1 MNIKSAIIKTI
12 DWLIYLALAFILL
25 IGLITAFA
33 MGQPFQAGLFILFG
47 WLLVA
52 MLGGFWFALSSLV
65 DNTARQVLLQEQ
77 QNKLIEKLKPSIIST
92 WLDKYAVKANWDKEE
107 LRSNPSDLFAHMN
120 NPDNSLLTQAFLEAF
135 VENLSAANCTY
146 LTQILNPKPTEKT
159 SNVK

>member
-1 MNIKSAIIKTI
+1 MTIKSAIISTI

-65 DNTARQVLLQEQ
+65 DNTARQVVLQEQ
-77 QNKLIEKLKPSIIST
+77 QTKLLGKI
-92 WLDKYAVKANWDKEE
+92 YKE
-107 LRSNPSDLFAHMN
+107 LQHN
-120 NPDNSLLTQAFLEAF
+120 
-135 VENLSAANCTY
+135 
-146 LTQILNPKPTEKT
+146 TEIQFP
-159 SNVK
+159 NE

>member
-52 MLGGFWFALSSLV
+52 MLGGFWFALSALV
-65 DNTARQVLLQEQ
+65 DNTARQNILAEKNLAVLGKIYKDLQH
-77 QNKLIEKLKPSIIST
+77 N
-92 WLDKYAVKANWDKEE
+92 
-107 LRSNPSDLFAHMN
+107 
-120 NPDNSLLTQAFLEAF
+120 
-135 VENLSAANCTY
+135 
-146 LTQILNPKPTEKT
+146 TEIQFP
-159 SNVK
+159 NE

>member
-52 MLGGFWFALSSLV
+52 MLGGFWSVLSSLV
-65 DNTARQVLLQEQ
+65 DNTVRQVMLQEQ
-77 QNKLIEKLKPSIIST
+77 QNKMIERLNRNMEAYT
-92 WLDKYAVKANWDKEE
+92 NNQFA
-107 LRSNPSDLFAHMN
+107 DL
-120 NPDNSLLTQAFLEAF
+120 
-135 VENLSAANCTY
+135 
-146 LTQILNPKPTEKT
+146 
-159 SNVK
+159 

>member
-52 MLGGFWFALSSLV
+52 MLGGFWFCLSALV
-65 DNTARQVLLQEQ
+65 DNTAKQVVLQEQ
-77 QNKLIEKLKPSIIST
+77 QNKMIERLNQNMEAYT
-92 WLDKYAVKANWDKEE
+92 NNQFA
-107 LRSNPSDLFAHMN
+107 DL
-120 NPDNSLLTQAFLEAF
+120 
-135 VENLSAANCTY
+135 
-146 LTQILNPKPTEKT
+146 
-159 SNVK
+159 

>member
-52 MLGGFWFALSSLV
+52 MLGGFWFVLSSIC

-77 QNKLIEKLKPSIIST
+77 QNRLIERLNRNMEAYT
-92 WLDKYAVKANWDKEE
+92 NNQFA
-107 LRSNPSDLFAHMN
+107 DL
-120 NPDNSLLTQAFLEAF
+120 
-135 VENLSAANCTY
+135 
-146 LTQILNPKPTEKT
+146 
-159 SNVK
+159 

>member
-52 MLGGFWFALSSLV
+52 MLGGVWFALSSLC

-77 QNKLIEKLKPSIIST
+77 QVKLLGKI
-92 WLDKYAVKANWDKEE
+92 YKELQE
-107 LRSNPSDLFAHMN
+107 NRN
-120 NPDNSLLTQAFLEAF
+120 NPFDTL
-135 VENLSAANCTY
+135 
-146 LTQILNPKPTEKT
+146 
-159 SNVK
+159 

>member
-52 MLGGFWFALSSLV
+52 MLGGFWFALSSLC
-65 DNTARQVLLQEQ
+65 DNTAKQVLLQEQ
-77 QNKLIEKLKPSIIST
+77 QNKLLGKI
-92 WLDKYAVKANWDKEE
+92 YKE
-107 LRSNPSDLFAHMN
+107 LQDDRN
-120 NPDNSLLTQAFLEAF
+120 NPFDTL
-135 VENLSAANCTY
+135 
-146 LTQILNPKPTEKT
+146 
-159 SNVK
+159 

>member
-65 DNTARQVLLQEQ
+65 DNTAKQVLLQEQ
-77 QNKLIEKLKPSIIST
+77 QNKLIERLNRNMEAYTENQFP
-92 WLDKYAVKANWDKEE
+92 
-107 LRSNPSDLFAHMN
+107 DL
-120 NPDNSLLTQAFLEAF
+120 
-135 VENLSAANCTY
+135 
-146 LTQILNPKPTEKT
+146 
-159 SNVK
+159 

>member
-65 DNTARQVLLQEQ
+65 DNTAKQVVLQEKNNVLLG
-77 QNKLIEKLKPSIIST
+77 KI
-92 WLDKYAVKANWDKEE
+92 YKELQDNTE
-107 LRSNPSDLFAHMN
+107 IQFADL
-120 NPDNSLLTQAFLEAF
+120 
-135 VENLSAANCTY
+135 
-146 LTQILNPKPTEKT
+146 
-159 SNVK
+159 

>member
-52 MLGGFWFALSSLV
+52 MLGGFWFAMSSLV
-65 DNTARQVLLQEQ
+65 ENTARQVLLQEQ
-77 QNKLIEKLKPSIIST
+77 QTKLLGKI
-92 WLDKYAVKANWDKEE
+92 YKELQE
-107 LRSNPSDLFAHMN
+107 NRN
-120 NPDNSLLTQAFLEAF
+120 NPFDTL
-135 VENLSAANCTY
+135 
-146 LTQILNPKPTEKT
+146 
-159 SNVK
+159 

>member
-52 MLGGFWFALSSLV
+52 ILGGFWFCMSALV
-65 DNTARQVLLQEQ
+65 DNTAKQVLLQEQ
-77 QNKLIEKLKPSIIST
+77 QNKLIEKLNRNMEAYT
-92 WLDKYAVKANWDKEE
+92 NNQFA
-107 LRSNPSDLFAHMN
+107 DL
-120 NPDNSLLTQAFLEAF
+120 
-135 VENLSAANCTY
+135 
-146 LTQILNPKPTEKT
+146 
-159 SNVK
+159 

>member
-52 MLGGFWFALSSLV
+52 MLGGFWFAMSSLV
-65 DNTARQVLLQEQ
+65 ENTAKQVLLQEQ
-77 QNKLIEKLKPSIIST
+77 QNKMIERLNRNMEAYT
-92 WLDKYAVKANWDKEE
+92 NNQFA
-107 LRSNPSDLFAHMN
+107 DL
-120 NPDNSLLTQAFLEAF
+120 
-135 VENLSAANCTY
+135 
-146 LTQILNPKPTEKT
+146 
-159 SNVK
+159 

>member
-52 MLGGFWFALSSLV
+52 MLGGFWFCMSALV

-77 QNKLIEKLKPSIIST
+77 QNKLIERLNRNMEAYT
-92 WLDKYAVKANWDKEE
+92 ENQFA
-107 LRSNPSDLFAHMN
+107 DL
-120 NPDNSLLTQAFLEAF
+120 
-135 VENLSAANCTY
+135 
-146 LTQILNPKPTEKT
+146 
-159 SNVK
+159 

>member
-1 MNIKSAIIKTI
+1 MNIKSAIIKTV
-12 DWLIYLALAFILL
+12 DWVIYLALAFILL

-77 QNKLIEKLKPSIIST
+77 QNKMIEKLNRDMEAYT
-92 WLDKYAVKANWDKEE
+92 NNQFA
-107 LRSNPSDLFAHMN
+107 DL
-120 NPDNSLLTQAFLEAF
+120 
-135 VENLSAANCTY
+135 
-146 LTQILNPKPTEKT
+146 
-159 SNVK
+159 

>member
-52 MLGGFWFALSSLV
+52 MLGGFWFVLSSIC
-65 DNTARQVLLQEQ
+65 DNTARQVVLTEKNNALLGKIYKELQE
-77 QNKLIEKLKPSIIST
+77 N
-92 WLDKYAVKANWDKEE
+92 
-107 LRSNPSDLFAHMN
+107 RN
-120 NPDNSLLTQAFLEAF
+120 NPFDML
-135 VENLSAANCTY
+135 
-146 LTQILNPKPTEKT
+146 
-159 SNVK
+159 

>member
-52 MLGGFWFALSSLV
+52 MLGGFWFVLSSIC

-77 QNKLIEKLKPSIIST
+77 QNKLIEKLNRNMEAYT
-92 WLDKYAVKANWDKEE
+92 N
-107 LRSNPSDLFAHMN
+107 NQFPSD
-120 NPDNSLLTQAFLEAF
+120 
-135 VENLSAANCTY
+135 
-146 LTQILNPKPTEKT
+146 
-159 SNVK
+159 

>member
-52 MLGGFWFALSSLV
+52 MLGGFWFVLSSIC
-65 DNTARQVLLQEQ
+65 DNTARQVLLQEKNNALLGKIYKQ
-77 QNKLIEKLKPSIIST
+77 MQEN
-92 WLDKYAVKANWDKEE
+92 
-107 LRSNPSDLFAHMN
+107 RN
-120 NPDNSLLTQAFLEAF
+120 NPFDTL
-135 VENLSAANCTY
+135 
-146 LTQILNPKPTEKT
+146 
-159 SNVK
+159 

>member
-52 MLGGFWFALSSLV
+52 ILGGFWFCMSALV
-65 DNTARQVLLQEQ
+65 DNTAKQVLLQEQ
-77 QNKLIEKLKPSIIST
+77 QNKLIEKLNRNMEAYT
-92 WLDKYAVKANWDKEE
+92 
-107 LRSNPSDLFAHMN
+107 N
-120 NPDNSLLTQAFLEAF
+120 NQFPL
-135 VENLSAANCTY
+135 
-146 LTQILNPKPTEKT
+146 
-159 SNVK
+159 

>member
-52 MLGGFWFALSSLV
+52 MLGGFWFCMSALV
-65 DNTARQVLLQEQ
+65 DNTAKQVLLQEQ
-77 QNKLIEKLKPSIIST
+77 QNKLIEKLNRNMEAYT
-92 WLDKYAVKANWDKEE
+92 NNQFA
-107 LRSNPSDLFAHMN
+107 DL
-120 NPDNSLLTQAFLEAF
+120 
-135 VENLSAANCTY
+135 
-146 LTQILNPKPTEKT
+146 
-159 SNVK
+159 

>member
-12 DWLIYLALAFILL
+12 DWLIYMALAFILL

-65 DNTARQVLLQEQ
+65 DNTAKQVLMT
-77 QNKLIEKLKPSIIST
+77 EKNSALLGKIYKQMQ
-92 WLDKYAVKANWDKEE
+92 DD
-107 LRSNPSDLFAHMN
+107 RN
-120 NPDNSLLTQAFLEAF
+120 NPFDTL
-135 VENLSAANCTY
+135 
-146 LTQILNPKPTEKT
+146 
-159 SNVK
+159 

>member
-65 DNTARQVLLQEQ
+65 DNTAKQVLLQEQ
-77 QNKLIEKLKPSIIST
+77 QNKMIERLNRNMEAYT
-92 WLDKYAVKANWDKEE
+92 NNQFA
-107 LRSNPSDLFAHMN
+107 DL
-120 NPDNSLLTQAFLEAF
+120 
-135 VENLSAANCTY
+135 
-146 LTQILNPKPTEKT
+146 
-159 SNVK
+159 

>member
-65 DNTARQVLLQEQ
+65 DNTAKQVLLQEQ
-77 QNKLIEKLKPSIIST
+77 QNKLIERLNRNMEAYT
-92 WLDKYAVKANWDKEE
+92 NNQFA
-107 LRSNPSDLFAHMN
+107 DL
-120 NPDNSLLTQAFLEAF
+120 
-135 VENLSAANCTY
+135 
-146 LTQILNPKPTEKT
+146 
-159 SNVK
+159 